1 MIVLNTFHKIVKIV
15 EIMIFNGSPL
25 DIGLGAKYG
34 RTRRTNINTSAH
46 LLIHIF
52 HFLYSLHD

>member
-25 DIGLGAKYG
+25 EIGLGAKYE
-34 RTRRTNINTSAH
+34 RTRKTNINTSALLPIH
-46 LLIHIF
+46 LF
-52 HFLYSLHD
+52 NFLYSLHD